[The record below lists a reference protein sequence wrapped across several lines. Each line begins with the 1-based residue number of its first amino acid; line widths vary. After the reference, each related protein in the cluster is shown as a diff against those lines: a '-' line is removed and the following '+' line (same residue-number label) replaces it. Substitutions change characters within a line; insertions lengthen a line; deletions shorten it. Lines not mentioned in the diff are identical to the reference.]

1 MYPSNRYAAN
11 SLELHLFFA
20 RIMKEH
26 ALFLAA
32 GFTPVNTAF
41 AKAAMHYK
49 AEFEALLSRT
59 VALSNEV
66 VGCDV
71 LNSGEIVTP
80 FTAAAEQQ
88 TECFTGIPINK
99 GITAREKLLRPPSV
113 KAPIPG

>member
-1 MYPSNRYAAN
+1 
-11 SLELHLFFA
+11 
-20 RIMKEH
+20 MKEH

-80 FTAAAEQQ
+80 S
-88 TECFTGIPINK
+88 
-99 GITAREKLLRPPSV
+99 RPPLNSRPS
-113 KAPIPG
+113 ALPAYP